1 MFHEFRGKLAS
12 FIWSFGNRGL
22 LKYPCLV
29 EDYNFSYLITMNVV
43 MVRVNSV
50 SIIIH
55 VLSVHTNKVI
65 LRMDIS
71 VHIILC
77 RPLLNRTMKS

>member
-29 EDYNFSYLITMNVV
+29 EDYNFSITMNVV

-55 VLSVHTNKVI
+55 ELSVHTNKVI

-71 VHIILC
+71 GHVILC
-77 RPLLNRTMKS
+77 RSLLNRTMKS